1 MAMKTRGATVLLL
14 LAVLG
19 AVISISLLT
28 GCKPSSRPKDFAGS
42 ASCREC
48 HENFY
53 KLWSTSFHGLAMQPY
68 TSDFART
75 KLTPHGGEIEINGFG
90 YRAEISGGTGYVVEK
105 GKGSSEKKEY
115 KIEHVLGGKNVYYFL
130 TPLDKGRL
138 QTLPLAYDV
147 KNKEWFDTA
156 ASGVRHFS
164 DQPIHW
170 KESVYT
176 FNTACYRCHVSQ
188 VSTNYDLK
196 TDTYH
201 TVWAEPGINCE
212 TCHGPSAEHNK
223 VCREAPKGT
232 VPGDL
237 KIISVKRFTSD
248 QHNATCSTCHAKM
261 VSLTPSFTPG
271 DTFFDHYD
279 LTTLE
284 DPDFYPDGRD
294 LGENY
299 TYTSWLMSPC
309 LKSGRLHCVT
319 CHTSSGR
326 YRFRAE
332 EKVNDACMPCHAEK
346 VGNAPAHTHHKA
358 GSKGNHCISCH
369 MPMTSFARM
378 NRTDH
383 SMLPPAPSASMQFK
397 SPNACNLCHSD
408 KDAKWADAHVRT
420 WRKRDYQSAVIHRA
434 GLVDAARKGN
444 WSRLP
449 DMLSYIRNPKNN
461 EVFRTSLV
469 RLLRSCEDDRKWPAL
484 RQLLKDPSALVR
496 ASAAVG
502 LSDNLTRE
510 SIDTLLPLTADPV
523 RLVRVRTA
531 EALAPVPPGR
541 VPEEARRS
549 LEAAQAEFLSA
560 LNARP
565 DDWASHYNLGNYY
578 ASRNEDGKAIASY
591 ETALRIEPRAVLPLT
606 NIAIAYGRRGE
617 YDKAESS
624 LRKAIDIDS
633 KNVPVRFNLGLLL
646 AEKGRVPEAE
656 KELHLA
662 LELDPKFA
670 PAAYNLGLLVIKD
683 RPDEGFS
690 YCRKASQLSPN
701 NPKYSYTLAFY
712 QAQRGDPKGA
722 VETLR
727 DTLKR
732 HPGYVDATLLLGS
745 IYEQQGRK
753 GEAGETYRK
762 ALSSGQLSDQDS
774 LRIRMKLQALGPPP
788 PRPSP

>member
-1 MAMKTRGATVLLL
+1 
-14 LAVLG
+14 
-19 AVISISLLT
+19 
-28 GCKPSSRPKDFAGS
+28 
-42 ASCREC
+42 
-48 HENFY
+48 
-53 KLWSTSFHGLAMQPY
+53 
-68 TSDFART
+68 
-75 KLTPHGGEIEINGFG
+75 
-90 YRAEISGGTGYVVEK
+90 
-105 GKGSSEKKEY
+105 
-115 KIEHVLGGKNVYYFL
+115 
-130 TPLDKGRL
+130 
-138 QTLPLAYDV
+138 
-147 KNKEWFDTA
+147 
-156 ASGVRHFS
+156 
-164 DQPIHW
+164 
-170 KESVYT
+170 
-176 FNTACYRCHVSQ
+176 
-188 VSTNYDLK
+188 
-196 TDTYH
+196 
-201 TVWAEPGINCE
+201 
-212 TCHGPSAEHNK
+212 
-223 VCREAPKGT
+223 
-232 VPGDL
+232 
-237 KIISVKRFTSD
+237 
-248 QHNATCSTCHAKM
+248 
-261 VSLTPSFTPG
+261 
-271 DTFFDHYD
+271 
-279 LTTLE
+279 
-284 DPDFYPDGRD
+284 
-294 LGENY
+294 
-299 TYTSWLMSPC
+299 
-309 LKSGRLHCVT
+309 
-319 CHTSSGR
+319 
-326 YRFRAE
+326 
-332 EKVNDACMPCHAEK
+332 
-346 VGNAPAHTHHKA
+346 
-358 GSKGNHCISCH
+358 
-369 MPMTSFARM
+369 
-378 NRTDH
+378 
-383 SMLPPAPSASMQFK
+383 MQFK

-420 WRKRDYQSAVIHRA
+420 WRKRDYQSAVVHRA

-531 EALAPVPPGR
+531 EALAPVPSGR

-656 KELHLA
+656 KELRLA

-774 LRIRMKLQALGPPP
+774 LRIRMKLQALEGKE
-788 PRPSP
+788 REKK